1 MNTQEN
7 QVVIF
12 VGRSGCGKG
21 TQADLLQEKL
31 KGKVVYVGTGEYF
44 RSMLKG
50 DSLTATLY
58 REAYEK
64 GELAPNFLITA
75 FLGNTFIE
83 KYTGDENIIFDGVAR
98 LQPEA
103 DALTEMM
110 VFYKVKNPKVIY
122 IDVSSDWA
130 LDKAQKRGRAD
141 DKGAKTKDQWFE
153 HQVKPVIEFLKHN
166 PVYTFIHIN
175 GEQSIEDVHKEIV
188 SKL

>member
-64 GELAPNFLITA
+64 GEVCPNFLITA

-98 LQPEA
+98 LQRRQM
-103 DALTEMM
+103 L
-110 VFYKVKNPKVIY
+110 
-122 IDVSSDWA
+122 
-130 LDKAQKRGRAD
+130 
-141 DKGAKTKDQWFE
+141 
-153 HQVKPVIEFLKHN
+153 
-166 PVYTFIHIN
+166 
-175 GEQSIEDVHKEIV
+175 
-188 SKL
+188 